1 MTKLIHLSRRERQIM
16 DALFRLGKASAADVQ
31 SAMPEPP
38 SYSAVRTT
46 LRILEDKEIV
56 RHEELAGKYLY
67 MPIVSRDVARKS
79 ALRNLLDT
87 FFEGSAADAAA
98 AMLGSSKK
106 RFTADEIG
114 RLSEIVEEAKRKS
127 GL

>member
-1 MTKLIHLSRRERQIM
+1 VTKLFRLSRRERQIM
-16 DALFRLGKASAADVQ
+16 DALFRLGKASAADVR

-38 SYSAVRTT
+38 SYTAVRTT
-46 LRILEDKEIV
+46 LRILEGKEVV

-67 MPIVSRDVARKS
+67 VASISRDVARTS

-98 AMLGSSKK
+98 AMLGSAKK
-106 RFTADEIG
+106 RFTADEIA